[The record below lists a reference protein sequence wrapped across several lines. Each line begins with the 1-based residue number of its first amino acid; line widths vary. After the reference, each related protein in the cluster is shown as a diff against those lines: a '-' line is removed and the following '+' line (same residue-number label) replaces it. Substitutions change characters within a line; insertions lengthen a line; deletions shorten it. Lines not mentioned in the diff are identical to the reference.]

1 MNAEVYKDLSPKEKL
16 MYDEMSGFAK
26 RLSER
31 MEEVIE
37 LLKTILAEAH
47 ED

>member
-1 MNAEVYKDLSPKEKL
+1 MTKELYDTLSEKERL
-16 MYDEMSGFAK
+16 MYDELSGFSK

-37 LLKTILAEAH
+37 LLKTIMAMDAE
-47 ED
+47 